1 MPLEAPPSVSE
12 GSVSLWVVSAVEVE
26 GVPKERG
33 SMAECMMVSHRSSM
47 FGMTK
52 IFYVGEKMGEIQRC
66 YI

>member
-1 MPLEAPPSVSE
+1 MPLVAPPSTSE
-12 GSVSLWVVSAVEVE
+12 SSVSLWVVSAVE